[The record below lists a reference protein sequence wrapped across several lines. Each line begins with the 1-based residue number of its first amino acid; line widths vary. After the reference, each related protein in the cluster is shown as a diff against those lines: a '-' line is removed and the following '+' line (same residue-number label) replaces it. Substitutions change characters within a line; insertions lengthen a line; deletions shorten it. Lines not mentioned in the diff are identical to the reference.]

1 MACANKIKVRFHV
14 LLCLFCLC
22 TFFAFGFVLHLL
34 LLLHA
39 LVVVDDVFVLCKTFF
54 FMGKIST
61 KLKTLIVLNENSSL
75 YECCVSAPM

>member
-54 FMGKIST
+54 FMGKYKAEDINCI
-61 KLKTLIVLNENSSL
+61 KREFQSL
-75 YECCVSAPM
+75 